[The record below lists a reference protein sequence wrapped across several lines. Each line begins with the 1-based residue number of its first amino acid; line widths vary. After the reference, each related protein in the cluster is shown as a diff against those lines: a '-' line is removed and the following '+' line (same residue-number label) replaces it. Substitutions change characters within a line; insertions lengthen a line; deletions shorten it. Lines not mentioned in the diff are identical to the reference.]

1 MSDRTVIDGSLF
13 FRARRRSATQR
24 RPPGPRVLRPL
35 YLDGIGVCELLY
47 LLRHTDLTVTTD
59 AEGRNV
65 LHRKPL
71 PPSAA

>member
-1 MSDRTVIDGSLF
+1 MTDRTVIDGSLF
-13 FRARRRSATQR
+13 FRVRRRPAIQR
-24 RPPGPRVLRPL
+24 RSPEPRVLRVL
-35 YLDGIGVCELLY
+35 YLDGVGVCELLH

-65 LHRKPL
+65 LHRKPT

>member
-1 MSDRTVIDGSLF
+1 MSDHTVIDGSLF
-13 FRARRRSATQR
+13 FRLRGRASD
-24 RPPGPRVLRPL
+24 RPMHRPL
-35 YLDGIGVCELLY
+35 YLDGIGVCELLH

-65 LHRKPL
+65 LHRKPQ

>member
-1 MSDRTVIDGSLF
+1 MSDRTVVDGSLF
-13 FRARRRSATQR
+13 FRARRT
-24 RPPGPRVLRPL
+24 PEPRVLRTL
-35 YLDGIGVCELLY
+35 YLDGIGVYELLH

-65 LHRKPL
+65 LHRKPQ